1 MSRLLAIVVALV
13 VAGLLARMMLFQVD
27 QRESAVVFSL
37 GEIRRVIK
45 EPGLYVKW
53 PPPIQ
58 NVRYFDKRTL
68 TLDGADIDR
77 FITSEKQNIQI
88 DSFVKWRITDP
99 RLYFV
104 SVGGNDLIAQDRIAR
119 QIRSVLNNQIALM
132 TVDEVISGK
141 RDDLVVKAR
150 TAVAEELIKIGV
162 EIVDVRLK
170 RVDFAPEVAERVFD
184 RMQSERKRVANDLRA
199 TGSAESERIRADA
212 DRQRETLIAE
222 AYKDSQTLRG
232 AGDARASR
240 AYADAFGKNPDFASF
255 YRSLEAYRATFQGP
269 GDVMVVDPSSEFF
282 RFFRDP
288 SAGAGNGGGAGAAT
302 ASSGTG
308 SGPAGPGAGPAGP
321 GATPGA
327 AGVARSRP

>member
-1 MSRLLAIVVALV
+1 MSRLLAVVVALV

-37 GEIRRVIK
+37 GEIRRVIR

-68 TLDGADIDR
+68 TLDSADIDR
-77 FITSEKQNIQI
+77 FITAEKQNIQI
-88 DSFVKWRITDP
+88 DSYVKWRIVDP
-99 RLYFV
+99 RLYFI

-119 QIRSVLNNQIALM
+119 QIRSVLNNQIALL
-132 TVDEVISGK
+132 TVDDVISGK
-141 RDDLVVKAR
+141 RDELVVTARKAI
-150 TAVAEELIKIGV
+150 ADELIKIGV
-162 EIVDVRLK
+162 EIIDVRLK
-170 RVDFAPEVAERVFD
+170 RVDFAPEVAERVYD

-199 TGSAESERIRADA
+199 NGSAESERIRADA
-212 DRQRETLIAE
+212 DRQRETIVAE
-222 AYKDSQTLRG
+222 AYKDSQSLRG

-255 YRSLEAYRATFQGP
+255 YRSLEAYRASFQGP
-269 GDVMVVDPSSEFF
+269 GDVMVVEPSSEFF

-288 SAGAGNGGGAGAAT
+288 GSPAG
-302 ASSGTG
+302 GTG
-308 SGPAGPGAGPAGP
+308 STAAPAGPLGGQP
-321 GATPGA
+321 
-327 AGVARSRP
+327 GVARSRP

>member
-1 MSRLLAIVVALV
+1 MNRLLAVIVALV

-27 QRESAVVFSL
+27 ERESAVVFSL
-37 GEIRRVIK
+37 GEIRRVIR

-88 DSFVKWRITDP
+88 DSYVKWRIVDP
-99 RLYFV
+99 RLFFI
-104 SVGGNDLIAQDRIAR
+104 SVGGNDLIAQDRISR
-119 QIRSVLNNQIALM
+119 QMRAVLNNAIALM
-132 TVDEVISGK
+132 TVDDVISGK
-141 RDDLVVKAR
+141 RDELVVNVR
-150 TAVAEELIKIGV
+150 RSVADELIKIGV

-170 RVDFAPEVAERVFD
+170 RVDFAPEVAERVYD

-199 TGSAESERIRADA
+199 NGSAEQERIRADA
-212 DRQRETLIAE
+212 DRQRETIVAD

-232 AGDARASR
+232 AGDAKASR

-255 YRSLEAYRATFQGP
+255 YRRLEAYRASFS
-269 GDVMVVDPSSEFF
+269 DRSDLMVIDGSSDFF

-288 SAGAGNGGGAGAAT
+288 
-302 ASSGTG
+302 G
-308 SGPAGPGAGPAGP
+308 SGPGA
-321 GATPGA
+321 
-327 AGVARSRP
+327 VARGSSTEAARPRP